1 MATNYKNILLKD
13 NNGQVLLPITLSYYV
28 EYKDGQSVKSY
39 LDTLGDSLANING
52 YIGDV
57 NSEIDNIN
65 EKIALN
71 GEVQQN
77 IINSVND
84 ILTSYVAK
92 PDYAYAVVFD
102 NKTNTGL
109 SDSLKNLNPV
119 EGSSYVSTQ
128 QAIEALDM
136 RVTSTYSYVT
146 TSIDSLTSYAN
157 GLRDDLTQLDT
168 RVQGLT
174 SRVDTVE
181 TKTNY
186 AYTMAESAY
195 KTLYNENGELDLTAS
210 SIKYNGT
217 PAVGTDGK
225 TNVQEA
231 IDAIGSYLQKIQT
244 DIDGVITQ
252 AGVSS
257 ITGYNGIL
265 IDDKSATP
273 GKGAVSVKL
282 NLDNNKLSLNEGGAI
297 TVVDSALSIAASQIN
312 GLIPANKIEG
322 GLDANNINITYS
334 YMEGDVEHADGK
346 KSVQTFYDEY
356 ETKIADLEAASK
368 AETLDG
374 KYKVTVTPSDS
385 EGFAK
390 VYTLTQNSE
399 TIGTINI
406 PKDQFLDSVYYINSQ
421 EDATTKLPEGTTLT
435 TEELAELPALV
446 FIWKVA
452 DSKTYSVV
460 SIKSILGT
468 VTNEIDTKVNALDK
482 KVTELGTGVET
493 LKTSVSEI
501 QSSYIT
507 GATINGQTVNVVDH
521 VLQLSY
527 NILYESGTLSEGISE
542 GFLNSNGITLS

>member
-1 MATNYKNILLKD
+1 MATNYNYKNILLKD

-28 EYKDGQSVKSY
+28 EYKDGTSVKSY
-39 LDTLGDSLANING
+39 LDTLSSHIDNVNG
-52 YIGDV
+52 YIDGI
-57 NSEIDNIN
+57 NSEIGNIN
-65 EKIALN
+65 KKIALN

-84 ILTSYVAK
+84 ILTSYVTK

-102 NKTNTGL
+102 NTTNTGL

-128 QAIEALDM
+128 QVIEALDA

-146 TSIDSLTSYAN
+146 TSINSLTSYAN
-157 GLRDDLTQLDT
+157 ELGGQIDGLDEI
-168 RVQGLT
+168 VKGLGT
-174 SRVDTVE
+174 TVDTINTSVD
-181 TKTNY
+181 KIND
-186 AYTMAESAY
+186 
-195 KTLYNENGELDLTAS
+195 TLFDSDGNLDLTAS
-210 SIKYNGT
+210 SIKYTGT
-217 PAVGTDGK
+217 PGAGTDGQ
-225 TNVQEA
+225 TNVQAA
-231 IDAIGSYLQKIQT
+231 IDAIGSDLQKIQT
-244 DIDGVITQ
+244 DIEGVITQ

-265 IDDKSATP
+265 IDNESGKP
-273 GKGAVSVKL
+273 GKGAVTVKV
-282 NLDNNKLSLNEGGAI
+282 NLDNEKLTINSYNAI

-334 YMEGDVEHADGK
+334 YTGDDSLIHDDGK
-346 KSVQTFYDEY
+346 KSVQEFYNETD
-356 ETKIADLEAASK
+356 TKIKELEAASK

-390 VYTLTQNSE
+390 VYTLTQNSK

-421 EDATTKLPEGTTLT
+421 EDAASKLPADIALT
-435 TEELAELPALV
+435 PEELAELPALV

-468 VTNEIDTKVNALDK
+468 VTSEIDTKVNALDK
-482 KVTELGTGVET
+482 KVTELGTNVET
-493 LKTSVSEI
+493 LKTSVGAIE
-501 QSSYIT
+501 SSYIT
-507 GATINGQTVNVVDH
+507 GAKINGQVVNVVDH

-527 NILYESGTLSEGISE
+527 NILYESGTLAEGISE
-542 GFLNSNGITLS
+542 AFLNSNGITLS

>member
-13 NNGQVLLPITLSYYV
+13 SNGQVLLPITLSYYV

-57 NSEIDNIN
+57 NNEIDNIN

-102 NKTNTGL
+102 NKTNTSL

-128 QAIEALDM
+128 QAIEALDA

-146 TSIDSLTSYAN
+146 TSINSLTSYAN
-157 GLRDDLTQLDT
+157 ELGGQIDELDNNVIGLGTT
-168 RVQGLT
+168 
-174 SRVDTVE
+174 VDTINTSVDKINE
-181 TKTNY
+181 T
-186 AYTMAESAY
+186 
-195 KTLYNENGELDLTAS
+195 LFNENGEFDLTAS
-210 SIKYNGT
+210 SIKYKGT
-217 PAVGTDGK
+217 SAVGTDGK

-231 IDAIGSYLQKIQT
+231 IDAIGAYLQEIQT

-273 GKGAVSVKL
+273 GKGAVSVKV

-297 TVVDSALSIAASQIN
+297 TVVDSALSIAASQID

-346 KSVQTFYDEY
+346 KSVQTFYNEY
-356 ETKIADLEAASK
+356 ETKIKDLEAASK

-374 KYKVTVTPSDS
+374 KYKVNVETPTSDEYAQVYKIKQGES
-385 EGFAK
+385 EF
-390 VYTLTQNSE
+390 
-399 TIGTINI
+399 TINI
-406 PKDQFLDSVYYINSQ
+406 PKDQFLKKVEYVK
-421 EDATTKLPEGTTLT
+421 DAPEGAQ
-435 TEELAELPALV
+435 EGDYPALV
-446 FIWKVA
+446 FTWNLSDA
-452 DSKTYSVV
+452 DETTGAPTSIVPIASFVDAITSGVV
-460 SIKSILGT
+460 KD
-468 VTNEIDTKVNALDK
+468 VTALK
-482 KVTELGTGVET
+482 KDVET
-493 LKTSVSEI
+493 LKTSVNAIE
-501 QSSYIT
+501 SSYIT
-507 GATINGQTVNVVDH
+507 GAKINGQTVDVVDH

-542 GFLNSNGITLS
+542 GFLKTNGITLS

>member
-1 MATNYKNILLKD
+1 MATTNYKNILLKD

-28 EYKDGQSVKSY
+28 EYKDGMSVRSY
-39 LDTLGDSLANING
+39 LDTLGSKLGVVDGNIVN
-52 YIGDV
+52 I
-57 NSEIDNIN
+57 NSEIGYIN

-84 ILTSYVAK
+84 ILTSYVTK

-102 NKTNTGL
+102 NTTNTGL
-109 SDSLKNLNPV
+109 SDSLKNLKPV

-128 QAIEALDM
+128 QAIEALDA
-136 RVTSTYSYVT
+136 RVTSVNSSVNSYANELGGKIDGLETSVNSVSEKTEYTYTKVNSLFDNSGELDIIASKVKYT
-146 TSIDSLTSYAN
+146 GSSDAGTDSLTGGDA
-157 GLRDDLTQLDT
+157 
-168 RVQGLT
+168 
-174 SRVDTVE
+174 
-181 TKTNY
+181 
-186 AYTMAESAY
+186 
-195 KTLYNENGELDLTAS
+195 
-210 SIKYNGT
+210 
-217 PAVGTDGK
+217 
-225 TNVQEA
+225 NVQKA
-231 IDAIGSYLQKIQT
+231 IDLIGSKLKTVQT
-244 DIDGVITQ
+244 SVEGVISQ
-252 AGVSS
+252 AGVTYV
-257 ITGYNGIL
+257 TGSDGIL
-265 IDDKSATP
+265 VNGKS
-273 GKGAVSVKL
+273 GERQQGAVTVKV
-282 NLDNNKLSLNEGGAI
+282 NLDNEKLILNSGAI
-297 TVVDSALSIAASQIN
+297 TVNDSKLSITSSQISD
-312 GLIPANKIEG
+312 LIPANKIEG

-334 YMEGDVEHADGK
+334 YMEGNVEHADGK
-346 KSVQTFYDEY
+346 KSVQEFYNETD
-356 ETKIADLEAASK
+356 TKIKELEAASK

-421 EDATTKLPEGTTLT
+421 EDATSKLPEGTALKP
-435 TEELAELPALV
+435 EELAELPALV
-446 FIWKVA
+446 FIWKVT

-482 KVTELGTGVET
+482 KVTELGTNVET
-493 LKTSVSEI
+493 LNTSVEAI
-501 QSSYIT
+501 KTSYIT
-507 GATINGQTVNVVDH
+507 GATVNGQPVEVVDN

-542 GFLNSNGITLS
+542 GFLRDNGIILS

>member
-1 MATNYKNILLKD
+1 MANYKNILLKD

-109 SDSLKNLNPV
+109 SDSLKNLKPV

-128 QAIEALDM
+128 QAIEAIDA

-157 GLRDDLTQLDT
+157 GLGEDLTELDGI
-168 RVQGLT
+168 VKGLGH
-174 SRVDTVE
+174 RVDEVE

-186 AYTMAESAY
+186 AYT
-195 KTLYNENGELDLTAS
+195 KVNTLFGSNGNLDLTAS

-217 PAVGTDGK
+217 SGAGTEGK
-225 TNVQEA
+225 TNVQDA
-231 IDAIGSYLQKIQT
+231 IDTIGTQLQKIET
-244 DIDGVITQ
+244 SVEGVITQ
-252 AGVSS
+252 AGVSYV
-257 ITGYNGIL
+257 TGSGGIL
-265 IDDKSATP
+265 VNGKSDERQQ
-273 GKGAVSVKL
+273 GAVTVKV
-282 NLDNNKLSLNEGGAI
+282 NLDDNKLILSGGAI
-297 TVVDSALSIAASQIN
+297 TVDDSKLSITSSQID

-334 YMEGDVEHADGK
+334 YVDSDGTHNDGK
-346 KSVQTFYDEY
+346 KSVQEFYNETD
-356 ETKIADLEAASK
+356 TKIKELEAASK

-385 EGFAK
+385 ENFAK
-390 VYTLTQNSE
+390 VYTIKQ
-399 TIGTINI
+399 GTNTVGEINI
-406 PKDQFLDSVYYINSQ
+406 PKDQFLKKVEYV
-421 EDATTKLPEGTTLT
+421 DAAHAPEGAQ
-435 TEELAELPALV
+435 EGEYPALV
-446 FIWKVA
+446 FTWNLSDA
-452 DSKTYSVV
+452 DETTGAPTSIVPISSFVDAITSGVV
-460 SIKSILGT
+460 KD
-468 VTNEIDTKVNALDK
+468 VTALK
-482 KVTELGTGVET
+482 KDVET
-493 LKTSVSEI
+493 LKTSVGAIE
-501 QSSYIT
+501 SSYIT
-507 GATINGQTVNVVDH
+507 GAKINGQTVEVVDH

-542 GFLNSNGITLS
+542 GFLSSNGITLSK

>member
-102 NKTNTGL
+102 NKTNTSL

-128 QAIEALDM
+128 QAIEAIDA
-136 RVTSTYSYVT
+136 RVTSTYSYVNELGGKIDGLVGDLTELDT
-146 TSIDSLTSYAN
+146 TVK
-157 GLRDDLTQLDT
+157 GLR
-168 RVQGLT
+168 

-186 AYTMAESAY
+186 AYT
-195 KTLYNENGELDLTAS
+195 KVNTLFDTNGNLDLTAS
-210 SIKYNGT
+210 SIKYDGT
-217 PAVGTDGK
+217 SGAGTEGK
-225 TNVQEA
+225 TNVQDA
-231 IDAIGSYLQKIQT
+231 IDTIGTKLQSIQA
-244 DIDGVITQ
+244 DIDDVTSK
-252 AGVSS
+252 AGVTS

-265 IDDKSATP
+265 IKDES
-273 GKGAVSVKL
+273 GKPAQGAVTVKV
-282 NLDNNKLSLNEGGAI
+282 NLDNEKLILSGGAI
-297 TVVDSALSIAASQIN
+297 TVDDSKLSITASQISDK
-312 GLIPANKIEG
+312 IKPSQIEG

-334 YMEGDVEHADGK
+334 YMEGDAEHADGK
-346 KSVQTFYDEY
+346 KSVQTFYNEY
-356 ETKIADLEAASK
+356 ETKIKDLEAASK

-421 EDATTKLPEGTTLT
+421 EDATSKLPEGTALT
-435 TEELAELPALV
+435 PEELAELPALV

-482 KVTELGTGVET
+482 KVTELGTDVET
-493 LKTSVSEI
+493 LKTSVEAI
-501 QSSYIT
+501 KSSYIT
-507 GATINGQTVNVVDH
+507 GAKINGQPVEVVDH

-527 NILYESGTLSEGISE
+527 NILYVSGDLNEGISE
-542 GFLNSNGITLS
+542 GFLQNNGITLS

>member
-28 EYKDGQSVKSY
+28 EYKDGESVKSY
-39 LDTLGDSLANING
+39 LDKLGSKLGVVDGNIVG
-52 YIGDV
+52 I
-57 NSEIDNIN
+57 NSKIDNIN
-65 EKIALN
+65 EKIAQN

-84 ILTSYVAK
+84 ILTSYVTK

-119 EGSSYVSTQ
+119 GDSSYVSTQ

-146 TSIDSLTSYAN
+146 TSINSLTSYAN
-157 GLRDDLTQLDT
+157 ELGSQIDGLDT
-168 RVQGLT
+168 AVQGLGKT
-174 SRVDTVE
+174 VDTINTSVD
-181 TKTNY
+181 KIN
-186 AYTMAESAY
+186 
-195 KTLYNENGELDLTAS
+195 KTLYNENGEFDLTAS
-210 SIKYNGT
+210 SIKYTGT
-217 PAVGTDGK
+217 PGAGTDGK
-225 TNVQEA
+225 NNVQEA
-231 IDAIGSYLQKIQT
+231 IDAIGAYLQEVQA

-265 IDDKSATP
+265 VDNLSGTP
-273 GKGAVSVKL
+273 GKGAVTVKV
-282 NLDNNKLSLNEGGAI
+282 NLDNNKLILNGGAI
-297 TVVDSALSIAASQIN
+297 TVDDSKLSITASQISD
-312 GLIPANKIEG
+312 LIPANKIEG

-334 YMEGDVEHADGK
+334 YMEGDAEHADGK
-346 KSVQTFYDEY
+346 KSVQTFYNEY
-356 ETKIADLEAASK
+356 ETKIKDLEAASK

-421 EDATTKLPEGTTLT
+421 EDATSKLPEGTALT
-435 TEELAELPALV
+435 PEELAELPALV

-482 KVTELGTGVET
+482 KVTELGTNVET

-507 GATINGQTVNVVDH
+507 GAKINGKTVDVVDH

-527 NILYESGTLSEGISE
+527 NILYESGSSTDRVSESFLS
-542 GFLNSNGITLS
+542 SNGITLS